1 MDRPQIDRRIT
12 EIVAA
17 CKKKPFLR
25 WRVLKQLQYPIVVRW
40 MTAEDRED
48 VRSRIGEP

>member
-1 MDRPQIDRRIT
+1 MDRPQIERRIT

-25 WRVLKQLQYPIVVRW
+25 WRVLKQLQYPMFFRW
-40 MTAEDRED
+40 MTAEDRET
-48 VRSRIGEP
+48 VRSRIGDA